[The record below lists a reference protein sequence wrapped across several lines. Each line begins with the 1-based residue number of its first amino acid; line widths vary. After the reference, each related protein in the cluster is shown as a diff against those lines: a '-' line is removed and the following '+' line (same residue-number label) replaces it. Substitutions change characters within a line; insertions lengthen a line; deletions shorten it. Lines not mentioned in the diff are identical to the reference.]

1 LSISSVTS
9 TTPSSNVH
17 AVKGNSLGK
26 NEFLKILVAQLRNQ
40 DPTKP
45 MEDTQ
50 FISQMAQFSSLEQMQ
65 NVSKTNSL
73 QQAMMSIG
81 KDVKAEIS
89 NGSSGQELVFGHI
102 IGVQPKGDDIYLTL
116 DNGRQIKDSEV
127 DLLMGPEGMQ
137 REAENLVGKNIYLK
151 NLNGP
156 GHGKQVQV
164 TNEKEVTDEKGRTQI
179 ELQTS
184 EGKTIGLKD
193 IWNVAADTGKL

>member
-1 LSISSVTS
+1 MSISSVTS
-9 TTPSSNVH
+9 TTASSNVH

-137 REAENLVGKNIYLK
+137 QEAENLVGKNIYLK
-151 NLNGP
+151 NPNGP